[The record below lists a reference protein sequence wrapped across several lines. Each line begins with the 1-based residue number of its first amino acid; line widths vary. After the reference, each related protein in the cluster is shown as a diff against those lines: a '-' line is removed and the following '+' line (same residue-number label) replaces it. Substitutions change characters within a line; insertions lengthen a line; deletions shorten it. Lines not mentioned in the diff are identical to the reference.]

1 MMKEAGAVL
10 MSSNGIAIAV
20 ILILAI
26 ILLLLLSRLG
36 YFSFKVK
43 GLAIGQTENEVRA
56 ILLKQKE
63 FLLQYCSYLT
73 QSIISD
79 LQKKNVVI
87 SYINTDYVVEK
98 VVDEWLGWLL
108 VNHISEEEAYV
119 KLKVQQTRLIMLK
132 AIGRVNADLLQ
143 NEALMEYFDNLCEC
157 ATLTIIKGVLSVYKM
172 ENKK

>member
-1 MMKEAGAVL
+1 MESVSKIL
-10 MSSNGIAIAV
+10 TSSNGIT
-20 ILILAI
+20 
-26 ILLLLLSRLG
+26 ILLLVFIGIAVFMLLGKAG
-36 YFSFKVK
+36 YFSFKGKNVT
-43 GLAIGQTENEVRA
+43 IGRTENEVRSV
-56 ILLKQKE
+56 LLKQKE
-63 FLLQYCSYLT
+63 FVLQYCSYLT
-73 QSIISD
+73 QNIISD
-79 LQKKNVVI
+79 LAKVNIEVTYV
-87 SYINTDYVVEK
+87 NTDYVVEK